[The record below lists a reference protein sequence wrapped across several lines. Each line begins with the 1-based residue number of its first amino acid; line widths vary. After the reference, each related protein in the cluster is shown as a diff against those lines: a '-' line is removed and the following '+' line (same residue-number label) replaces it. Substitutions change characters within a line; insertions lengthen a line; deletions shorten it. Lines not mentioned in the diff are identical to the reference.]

1 MKSYEW
7 AVIGGGI
14 EGIAISEILCREG
27 NYE

>member
-14 EGIAISEILCREG
+14 AGIAISEILCREG